1 MKSFTDIE
9 QSKKLAEIL
18 PIESAD
24 AWWAE
29 RYEGKVTND
38 WQYIVNEEPFYYISF
53 IKPSETNYS
62 QDIVKDIPCWSLAA
76 LLGVL
81 PFHLIVDNQ
90 RYAFSMIKG
99 LDKNGE
105 TYAIKYAV
113 FNTTIH
119 FHLTDFYSNPVD
131 ACYEMILKL
140 HKQKLL

>member
-1 MKSFTDIE
+1 MKSYTDLE
-9 QSKKLAEIL
+9 QSRKLAEIL

-24 AWWAE
+24 MW
-29 RYEGKVTND
+29 YCNSDPHKITVGKWKNNKHD
-38 WQYIVNEEPFYYISF
+38 E
-53 IKPSETNYS
+53 
-62 QDIVKDIPCWSLAA
+62 DDIPSWSLAA

-113 FNTTIH
+113 FNTT
-119 FHLTDFYSNPVD
+119 FYLHLTDFYNNPID
-131 ACYEMILKL
+131 ACVEMILKL
-140 HKQKLL
+140 YELKMI